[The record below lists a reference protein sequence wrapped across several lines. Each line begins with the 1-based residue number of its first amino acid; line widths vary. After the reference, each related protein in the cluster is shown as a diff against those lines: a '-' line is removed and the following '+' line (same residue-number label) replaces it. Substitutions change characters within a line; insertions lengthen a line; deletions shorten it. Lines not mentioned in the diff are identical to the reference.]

1 MSRQPLV
8 VSDMPG
14 LRDACTQI
22 KALILSGTIPPDD
35 RVWAVTS
42 TTAVWRF
49 LNASSILPGLWIQL
63 TGREVY
69 EFAKVI
75 GRRGRSWTETPPE
88 TWDFS
93 FLNAPPFHAPAEE
106 VPDTSLNPE
115 GRAKEIP
122 PKEAVRLKPSSET
135 RGAHHVLKLKI
146 GPPKKKAFA
155 SSASGSK
162 PSTIS
167 NPQRPNP
174 NPGRGH
180 NMAAPGMPMPKFD
193 SKRKY
198 LGSDEEIG
206 DSSKGGSVGTS
217 QGSNAKRRR
226 GTQPATSTS
235 RTGTSHGSPASLPP
249 STAQVS
255 SSESDRSP
263 PNSRINNAIVIITTP
278 KKPRR
283 NPSDEMDV
291 DTSHPPPLPSRG
303 RQQSHSR
310 PSLPRDVDLRRGR
323 SRGMTG
329 SPPLPPPR
337 QNLSQATN
345 HLPRPSPP
353 RSQSPQTRGRRGRSR
368 SMASTVNPS
377 DDDYNS
383 DIVEISKPPTPIPA
397 KAKANDGDGGDLKK
411 TRGMKA
417 RLPLPP
423 GQALS
428 VTGDLRCQT
437 CINTEEPECVVPLP
451 NFRGAR
457 KSCDKCYVSKSSCK
471 RPDLKPEDVSGQNDA
486 GANVAPR
493 GPNKAGG
500 GAKRDGAKAGGVK
513 AGAAGATKPVGAK
526 KGEGAKAGTPMAVG
540 GAKGNGAKASGSKAG
555 GGNGD
560 GAKAGGSKAGGGKGD
575 GAKAGGSKVV
585 GGKGNG
591 AKAVAMEGVEGVSG
605 LGQPAEV
612 MQEEGMV
619 EGDVTAI
626 AQAPGR
632 PPNRREMTSSALL
645 LEPPRSH
652 PTTRSSSRAQSL
664 LTGAEEADE
673 STLEVCIVILPPE
686 IPCLYER
693 AGVLKFPQKGQM
705 IYMSKKPARRV
716 EPGTE
721 EVVTHLGKD
730 SLTLGNMVTRVGDL
744 EVLVRQ
750 MGSQIAAGRHMG
762 SSSVAGSGNGLENAA
777 DPMKADVA
785 DLRQEVD
792 DLKVAIEESITK
804 ADFEA
809 TCVPIINMTTEP
821 TVMRL
826 ARLVLEHEALT
837 RDVENAST
845 SNVADLNDLAR
856 RISSLENKG
865 AGDDGRRAWAMAKQ
879 EMDEMKAQVSSLSK
893 DVSALKDQLSAAQN
907 QIEVSKEVSK
917 QLVAMFFQPSM
928 SHGAPTTVPPR
939 SIHNPST
946 FGTSGTIPP
955 LFLDSSSNS
964 ENLHQTRQSHQI
976 YNPSTTGANQSN
988 NSNGNDI
995 EFDLGD
1001 FGGYDQSAQSP
1012 SNMGFGSS
1020 TLAFPISVSREAAG
1034 PSSSHSLSTNLS
1046 MSGGGTAISSSSP
1059 HVLHLGPILRQTLQ
1073 GQNFSSFQ
1081 CRDRAELPSS
1091 SSHVPYFASFQC
1103 RDRAELPSS
1112 SSHGLH
1118 LPFFYHQDGR
1128 AQARTSFT
1136 FQARARTLFAWAS
1149 SRARARTS
1157 FTLSSSSHVVHL
1169 GFIPSSS
1176 SHVVHLGFIPSSS
1189 SYVLYLELELA
1200 RRSPGLHPELEL
1212 VRRSPGLHPELELL
1226 ELARRSPGLHPE
1238 LELLELARRSP
1249 GLHPELELLELA
1261 RRSPGLHPE
1270 LELLELARRSPGL
1283 HPELELVRRSPGLH
1297 PELELVRPSPGPI
1310 PRQSSRPSSSSYVL
1324 HLPGSSSLAELKL
1337 ARPSPGPIPRQ
1348 SSYVLYS
1355 PPLSAGIELTGR
1367 AQART
1372 SFTCPSITRT
1382 AELELAQASPAPLY
1396 LEVELARRSPLLL
1409 WRGLSLMAEVELMSS
1424 TSHVFDVP
1432 SPEHTSSTSLSLQ
1445 STSVDSVIPSIPTR
1459 FLAARRHRPHAFHPP
1474 FQQPFSRPQRRFL
1487 LKALIPAVIGRTL
1500 SSWRSDSHV
1509 GGRA

>member
-42 TTAVWRF
+42 TVHCCMAV
-49 LNASSILPGLWIQL
+49 LECIIDSPGLWIQL

-115 GRAKEIP
+115 GHAKEIP

-291 DTSHPPPLPSRG
+291 DTSIH
-303 RQQSHSR
+303 R
-310 PSLPRDVDLRRGR
+310 PYLVVDA
-323 SRGMTG
+323 
-329 SPPLPPPR
+329 
-337 QNLSQATN
+337 NN
-345 HLPRPSPP
+345 HTLAPHFH
-353 RSQSPQTRGRRGRSR
+353 
-368 SMASTVNPS
+368 
-377 DDDYNS
+377 
-383 DIVEISKPPTPIPA
+383 EPPTPIPA

-437 CINTEEPECVVPLP
+437 CINTEEP
-451 NFRGAR
+451 N
-457 KSCDKCYVSKSSCK
+457 SSCK

-526 KGEGAKAGTPMAVG
+526 KGEGAKAGQWIE
-540 GAKGNGAKASGSKAG
+540 AG

-721 EVVTHLGKD
+721 EELTHLGKD

-750 MGSQIAAGRHMG
+750 MGSQIAAGRHM
-762 SSSVAGSGNGLENAA
+762 
-777 DPMKADVA
+777 
-785 DLRQEVD
+785 
-792 DLKVAIEESITK
+792 
-804 ADFEA
+804 
-809 TCVPIINMTTEP
+809 
-821 TVMRL
+821 VMRL

-845 SNVADLNDLAR
+845 SNVAISMILRGAFLASR
-856 RISSLENKG
+856 TR
-865 AGDDGRRAWAMAKQ
+865 ARVMMDRAWAMAKQ

-1046 MSGGGTAISSSSP
+1046 MSGGGTAIGKTFHLSSA
-1059 HVLHLGPILRQTLQ
+1059 GI
-1073 GQNFSSFQ
+1073 
-1081 CRDRAELPSS
+1081 ELN
-1091 SSHVPYFASFQC
+1091 C
-1103 RDRAELPSS
+1103 
-1112 SSHGLH
+1112 
-1118 LPFFYHQDGR
+1118 
-1128 AQARTSFT
+1128 
-1136 FQARARTLFAWAS
+1136 
-1149 SRARARTS
+1149 RARARTS
-1157 FTLSSSSHVVHL
+1157 LTLHLSSAGIEL
-1169 GFIPSSS
+1169 NCRARARTAFTCPSSITKTAELKLARPLPS
-1176 SHVVHLGFIPSSS
+1176 KLELARCSPGLHPELELVRRSPGLIPSSS

-1212 VRRSPGLHPELELL
+1212 VHRSPGLHPELELL

-1238 LELLELARRSP
+1238 LEL
-1249 GLHPELELLELA
+1249 
-1261 RRSPGLHPE
+1261 
-1270 LELLELARRSPGL
+1270 
-1283 HPELELVRRSPGLH
+1283 
-1297 PELELVRPSPGPI
+1297 
-1310 PRQSSRPSSSSYVL
+1310 
-1324 HLPGSSSLAELKL
+1324 
-1337 ARPSPGPIPRQ
+1337 
-1348 SSYVLYS
+1348 
-1355 PPLSAGIELTGR
+1355 
-1367 AQART
+1367 
-1372 SFTCPSITRT
+1372 
-1382 AELELAQASPAPLY
+1382 
-1396 LEVELARRSPLLL
+1396 
-1409 WRGLSLMAEVELMSS
+1409 
-1424 TSHVFDVP
+1424 
-1432 SPEHTSSTSLSLQ
+1432 
-1445 STSVDSVIPSIPTR
+1445 
-1459 FLAARRHRPHAFHPP
+1459 
-1474 FQQPFSRPQRRFL
+1474 
-1487 LKALIPAVIGRTL
+1487 
-1500 SSWRSDSHV
+1500 
-1509 GGRA
+1509 

>member
-22 KALILSGTIPPDD
+22 KALIWSGTIPPDD

-115 GRAKEIP
+115 GHAKEIP

-135 RGAHHVLKLKI
+135 RGAHHALKLKI

-162 PSTIS
+162 PSTIRILNGQTPTPAEATTWLHPECPCPS
-167 NPQRPNP
+167 STQN
-174 NPGRGH
+174 
-180 NMAAPGMPMPKFD
+180 
-193 SKRKY
+193 
-198 LGSDEEIG
+198 GS
-206 DSSKGGSVGTS
+206 GSVGTS

-255 SSESDRSP
+255 SSDSDRSP

-291 DTSHPPPLPSRG
+291 DTSHPPPLPSPWTPTITLSPLTSTRIYLKQ
-303 RQQSHSR
+303 RTTY
-310 PSLPRDVDLRRGR
+310 LV
-323 SRGMTG
+323 
-329 SPPLPPPR
+329 PPLHVH
-337 QNLSQATN
+337 NLLKRAA
-345 HLPRPSPP
+345 
-353 RSQSPQTRGRRGRSR
+353 GE
-368 SMASTVNPS
+368 
-377 DDDYNS
+377 DDH
-383 DIVEISKPPTPIPA
+383 PPTPIPA

-437 CINTEEPECVVPLP
+437 CINAEEPKCVVPLP
-451 NFRGAR
+451 NFRGDR
-457 KSCDKCYVSKSSCK
+457 KSCDKCYVPKSSCK
-471 RPDLKPEDVSGQNDA
+471 RPVLKPEDVSGQNDA

-540 GAKGNGAKASGSKAG
+540 GAKGNGAKASGSRAG

-645 LEPPRSH
+645 QEPPRSH

-673 STLEVCIVILPPE
+673 STLEVRIVILPPE
-686 IPCLYER
+686 IPCLYEH

-721 EVVTHLGKD
+721 EELTHLGKD

-762 SSSVAGSGNGLENAA
+762 SSNAA
-777 DPMKADVA
+777 NPMKADVA

-792 DLKVAIEESITK
+792 DLKVAMEESITK
-804 ADFEA
+804 A
-809 TCVPIINMTTEP
+809 
-821 TVMRL
+821 
-826 ARLVLEHEALT
+826 
-837 RDVENAST
+837 T
-845 SNVADLNDLAR
+845 SKPPPREQGA
-856 RISSLENKG
+856 
-865 AGDDGRRAWAMAKQ
+865 AGDDGCRAWAMAKQ

-1046 MSGGGTAISSSSP
+1046 MSGGGTAIGKTFHLSSA
-1059 HVLHLGPILRQTLQ
+1059 GI
-1073 GQNFSSFQ
+1073 
-1081 CRDRAELPSS
+1081 ELN
-1091 SSHVPYFASFQC
+1091 C
-1103 RDRAELPSS
+1103 
-1112 SSHGLH
+1112 
-1118 LPFFYHQDGR
+1118 
-1128 AQARTSFT
+1128 
-1136 FQARARTLFAWAS
+1136 
-1149 SRARARTS
+1149 RARARTS
-1157 FTLSSSSHVVHL
+1157 LTLHLSSAGIEL
-1169 GFIPSSS
+1169 NCRARARTAFTCPSSITKTAELKLARPLPS
-1176 SHVVHLGFIPSSS
+1176 KLELARCSPGLHPELELVRRSPGLIPSSS

-1212 VRRSPGLHPELELL
+1212 VHRSPGLHPELELL

-1238 LELLELARRSP
+1238 LEL
-1249 GLHPELELLELA
+1249 
-1261 RRSPGLHPE
+1261 
-1270 LELLELARRSPGL
+1270 
-1283 HPELELVRRSPGLH
+1283 
-1297 PELELVRPSPGPI
+1297 
-1310 PRQSSRPSSSSYVL
+1310 
-1324 HLPGSSSLAELKL
+1324 
-1337 ARPSPGPIPRQ
+1337 
-1348 SSYVLYS
+1348 
-1355 PPLSAGIELTGR
+1355 
-1367 AQART
+1367 
-1372 SFTCPSITRT
+1372 
-1382 AELELAQASPAPLY
+1382 
-1396 LEVELARRSPLLL
+1396 
-1409 WRGLSLMAEVELMSS
+1409 
-1424 TSHVFDVP
+1424 
-1432 SPEHTSSTSLSLQ
+1432 
-1445 STSVDSVIPSIPTR
+1445 
-1459 FLAARRHRPHAFHPP
+1459 
-1474 FQQPFSRPQRRFL
+1474 
-1487 LKALIPAVIGRTL
+1487 
-1500 SSWRSDSHV
+1500 
-1509 GGRA
+1509 